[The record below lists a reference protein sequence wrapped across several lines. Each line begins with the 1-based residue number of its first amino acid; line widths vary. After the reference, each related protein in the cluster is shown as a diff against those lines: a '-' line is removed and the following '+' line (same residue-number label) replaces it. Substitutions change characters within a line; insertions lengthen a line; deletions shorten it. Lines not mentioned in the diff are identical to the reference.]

1 MKIINNTVNN
11 LSHMENEKF
20 YFLGVGKFGDF
31 PNNIAEI
38 WLKIN
43 GVEKYAT
50 PEDLESIKEENE
62 KLKKQIEEKTVKEEA
77 KEEKPKTTKT
87 KAKK

>member
-1 MKIINNTVNN
+1 MRIINKTRCN
-11 LSHMENEKF
+11 LSHFEDGKMF
-20 YFLGVGKFGDF
+20 YLAVGQDGDI

-50 PEDLESIKEENE
+50 PEDLEAIKKENE
-62 KLKKQIEEKTVKEEA
+62 KLKKQIEEKEVKPVKVEA
-77 KEEKPKTTKT
+77 KTTKAKT
-87 KAKK
+87 KK

>member
-1 MKIINNTVNN
+1 MKIINKTVNN
-11 LSHMENEKF
+11 LSHFEEGKM
-20 YFLGVGKFGDF
+20 YFLDAGQFGDY

-38 WLKIN
+38 WLKIK

-50 PEDLESIKEENE
+50 PEDLEAIKKENE
-62 KLKKQIEEKTVKEEA
+62 KLKKQVEEKEVKPVKVEA
-77 KEEKPKTTKT
+77 KTTKA